1 MYHNTPITVGSL
13 LKVEK
18 GCNAIGIT
26 KGSTAQVKSIT
37 ELGAE
42 YSHSVR
48 VELHFLNS
56 FASGKTFRLY
66 TRHINRL
73 SDTFIN
79 FNNGNPSQKITAVRR
94 G

>member
-1 MYHNTPITVGSL
+1 MTITVGT
-13 LKVEK
+13 KVRIEK
-18 GCNAIGIT
+18 GCNALGIT
-26 KGSTAQVKSIT
+26 KGSTAQVKAVT

-66 TRHINRL
+66 ARHINRL
-73 SDTFIN
+73 SDTFVN
-79 FNNGNPSQKITAVRR
+79 LNTGNPSHKIVAVARE
-94 G
+94 